1 MNAQKSHDMTID
13 VEATDRSSRP
23 GGDASLAWAALAKFV
38 LGSLG
43 LFYPPSRMN
52 DLRRNF
58 AKASIELGYAD
69 EFACMRWIVAPART
83 QVELRSITQVLAR
96 HLTIGETYFLRD
108 RAALDAFESSIL
120 PKLIHERRVSGNL
133 RLRLWCAACCTGE
146 EAYTLAV
153 MIHRLLP
160 DIAKWQ
166 ITITATDLNLNFLQK
181 AREAVYGEW
190 SFRDAPV
197 WLKSNYFKR
206 LDDGRYRVVEEIR
219 RMVDFVQLNLVDAQS
234 ISMPG
239 AIRGEILS
247 MDIVFCR
254 NVLMYFDAANVNKAV
269 GLIEKSL
276 VSNGWLAVGPGET
289 ASIAHPSFDPV
300 SFPGAVLLRKKSLA
314 HAHAHAHAHTNARA
328 RNALEPAQPV
338 GAVAL
343 DVSALDAAVAAPGA
357 SVPDAES
364 VRLEAAV
371 EFDKRIRRFVA
382 QGQANDALA
391 ECDRWLAADKLNAA
405 AHYLRGALLMER
417 SDHGPAHESL
427 QRAAY
432 LDPDYILAH
441 IGMGHEALRRRETE
455 RAVKHFTNAHRLL
468 ADCARDEPIPGG
480 DGLTAEQVA
489 ASLRLI
495 LRKENVR

>member
-1 MNAQKSHDMTID
+1 MTID

-338 GAVAL
+338 GRRSPGCFGTRCSGCCSGRLGAGRRVRASRSGGRVRQANSPIRSARTGQRRAGRMRSLAGGRQAERGCAL
-343 DVSALDAAVAAPGA
+343 SARAHFSWSGPIMGRRTSRCSAQRIWTPTTSLRTSVWATRPCADARP
-357 SVPDAES
+357 S
-364 VRLEAAV
+364 VRSSISPM
-371 EFDKRIRRFVA
+371 RIACLRTAQETSRFP
-382 QGQANDALA
+382 
-391 ECDRWLAADKLNAA
+391 E
-405 AHYLRGALLMER
+405 
-417 SDHGPAHESL
+417 
-427 QRAAY
+427 
-432 LDPDYILAH
+432 
-441 IGMGHEALRRRETE
+441 ET
-455 RAVKHFTNAHRLL
+455 A
-468 ADCARDEPIPGG
+468 
-480 DGLTAEQVA
+480 
-489 ASLRLI
+489 
-495 LRKENVR
+495 